1 MIQQPN
7 APETGTD
14 SRADY
19 PRLEDTQRAVLN
31 ILEDFDAEK
40 HQLENTQKAIINIL
54 EDINPEKEQ
63 LEQTQR
69 AVLNILEDADAERIN
84 LEMMQRA
91 TFNILD
97 DVNADKAQMQ
107 DTPRALL
114 NILDDL
120 NVSNE
125 ELQRSRDVLEVRVTE
140 RTAELQESNVQ
151 LQAKTAE
158 LGRSNSELEQFAYI
172 ASHDLQEPLRMVSS
186 YVQLLGK
193 RYQGKLDADADEFIR
208 FAADGA
214 NRMQRLIN
222 DLLAFS
228 RVGTRGSSFEHV
240 SLEIVLAQV
249 LDTLKLLVQDT
260 GVNITHDPLPVVYGD
275 AGQIAQVFQNL
286 IDNAVKFR
294 REEAPPCVHI
304 SAEIRGGESLI
315 SVRDNGIGIDPQYA
329 ERIFLI
335 FQRLHTRAKYPGTGI
350 GLAICKRII
359 ERHGGRIWVEVNPGQ
374 GSTFYFTLPLSA
386 QKGLSHG

>member
-1 MIQQPN
+1 MEAGLENDREVSDDELLGI
-7 APETGTD
+7 
-14 SRADY
+14 
-19 PRLEDTQRAVLN
+19 EDTQRAVLN
-31 ILEDFDAEK
+31 ILEDFEGEK
-40 HQLENTQKAIINIL
+40 LQLESTQKAIINIL

-69 AVLNILEDADAERIN
+69 AVLNILEDADNERAN
-84 LEMMQRA
+84 LEMMQKA

-97 DVNADKAQMQ
+97 DINADKAQMQ

-120 NVSNE
+120 NDSNE
-125 ELQRSRDVLEVRVTE
+125 ELQKSRDVLEVRVVE

-158 LGRSNSELEQFAYI
+158 LGRSNAELEQFAYI

-214 NRMQRLIN
+214 VRMQRLIN

-228 RVGTRGSSFEHV
+228 RVGTRGSSFESI
-240 SLEIVLAQV
+240 SLETVLVQV
-249 LDTLKLLVQDT
+249 LDTLKLLVHDS
-260 GVNITHDPLPVVYGD
+260 GVVITHDPLPWIYGD

-294 REEAPPCVHI
+294 REEESPRVHL
-304 SAEIRGGESLI
+304 SAETRGGDSLI

-329 ERIFLI
+329 ERVFLI
-335 FQRLHTRAKYPGTGI
+335 FQRLHTKAKYPGTGI

-359 ERHGGRIWVEVNPGQ
+359 ERHGGRIWVESNPDHGT
-374 GSTFYFTLPLSA
+374 TFYFTLPLA
-386 QKGLSHG
+386 ARKV